1 MINAPFPL
9 DEADRQRAL
18 HDLHVLDTAPEARFD
33 RIVAMAAREFEVP
46 MALISL
52 VDGNRVWFKARAGV
66 GLSEAPRAPAFCSHA
81 ILSPRMLVVEDALDD
96 VRFFDSPIVS
106 GGPRVRFYAG
116 APLVLPEGH
125 AVGTLCIMD
134 THPRRLDRD
143 ALVALGWLRD
153 LAVQQLQRQQETLAV

>member
-1 MINAPFPL
+1 MITAPLPL
-9 DEADRQRAL
+9 REAERLQAL
-18 HDLHVLDTAPEARFD
+18 RELQVLDTPPEARFD

-52 VDGNRVWFKARAGV
+52 VDGQRVWFKAGAGV
-66 GLSEAPRAPAFCSHA
+66 SLSEAPRAPAFCSHA
-81 ILSPRMLVVEDALDD
+81 ILSPRVLVVEDAFDD
-96 VRFFDSPIVS
+96 VRFFDSPIVA

-134 THPRRLDRD
+134 THPRRLGQDSLA
-143 ALVALGWLRD
+143 ALSRLRD
-153 LAVQQLQRQQETLAV
+153 LAVRQLLQQEEVLAA